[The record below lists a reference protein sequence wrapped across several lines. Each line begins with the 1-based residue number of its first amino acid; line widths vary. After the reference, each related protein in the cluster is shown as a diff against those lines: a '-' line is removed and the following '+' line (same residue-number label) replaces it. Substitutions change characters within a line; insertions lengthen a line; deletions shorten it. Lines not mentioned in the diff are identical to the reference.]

1 MKWLILAIG
10 AEISVLLCL
19 IYTFDGA
26 LHSWQ
31 SARPTWDHAAVA
43 IVYAFVRV
51 EFSRKRLSR
60 PSTLLK
66 PAASVLEGRQSL
78 QPAARVVR

>member
-31 SARPTWDHAAVA
+31 SARLTWDHAAVSV
-43 IVYAFVRV
+43 VYAFVRV
-51 EFSRKRLSR
+51 EFSRRRRVFPARSASR
-60 PSTLLK
+60 QEALP
-66 PAASVLEGRQSL
+66 
-78 QPAARVVR
+78 VRIGS